1 MTDSL
6 DPSLIPKKFWSY
18 VKSSSNSHRIPETVS
33 YGTRCRNKIPEQ
45 TELFNEFF
53 YDQFSDPSDYDIPID
68 WVNDDSSQ
76 VDFSPE
82 IVLKLLRVI
91 HPNKAH
97 GPDKISGKILT
108 QCAHSLALPLSELF
122 KTVYLTGHIPLEWK
136 LANVV
141 PVYKKGSKACVE
153 NYRPISLTCLCMK
166 VLERIVRKEI
176 MRKCGHLISPEQH
189 GFLPGKSCTTQMIQ
203 FTDSLAGSINEAARS
218 DIVYFDF
225 AKAFDSVNHDILLL
239 KLKSQFGI
247 DGTLLKFIKNYLEYR
262 KQRVVIGGHESG
274 LRTVNSG
281 VPQGSILG
289 PLLFVLFI
297 NDMHKSVSPGTNIT
311 LYADDTKIWRK
322 IVSYMDHLILQRD
335 ISALLEWSRVNKM
348 TFHPDKCKVVKVT
361 LQVEKYMD
369 LFPYYLGD
377 KSLEYVCIE
386 KDLGVRVT
394 PRLFGG
400 KTALWLNLKHNI
412 LYLNNTT
419 PIKTHLDKYL

>member
-1 MTDSL
+1 M
-6 DPSLIPKKFWSY
+6 
-18 VKSSSNSHRIPETVS
+18 
-33 YGTRCRNKIPEQ
+33 
-45 TELFNEFF
+45 
-53 YDQFSDPSDYDIPID
+53 
-68 WVNDDSSQ
+68 NDGSSQ

-82 IVLKLLRVI
+82 IVLKLLRDI
-91 HPNKAH
+91 NPNKAH
-97 GPDKISGKILT
+97 GPDKISGKILK
-108 QCAHSLALPLSELF
+108 QCAHSLAFPLSELF

-141 PVYKKGSKACVE
+141 PVFKKGSKVDVE

-166 VLERIVRKEI
+166 ILERIVREEI

-203 FTDSLAGSINEAARS
+203 FTDSIARSINDAARS

-247 DGTLLKFIKNYLEYR
+247 DGTLLKFIKNYLEGR

-297 NDMHKSVSPGTNIT
+297 NDMHKSVSPGTNIS
-311 LYADDTKIWRK
+311 LYADSTKIWRK
-322 IVSYMDHLILQRD
+322 ILCYADHLILQKD
-335 ISALLEWSRVNKM
+335 ITALLDWAQVNKM
-348 TFHPDKCKVVKVT
+348 NFHPKKCKVIKVT

-369 LFPYYLGD
+369 IGQV
-377 KSLEYVCIE
+377 SL
-386 KDLGVRVT
+386 LPRSGVS
-394 PRLFGG
+394 
-400 KTALWLNLKHNI
+400 
-412 LYLNNTT
+412 
-419 PIKTHLDKYL
+419 